1 MTTAKLFFL
10 LEKIQTFTERCAI
23 FESMARSLLIADP
36 ENATIEELK
45 QVSRVGSNETA
56 TRCSAIQL
64 LLAGADRQ
72 LVCKALL
79 VTNRALRKWIN
90 PFNQF

>member
-1 MTTAKLFFL
+1 
-10 LEKIQTFTERCAI
+10 
-23 FESMARSLLIADP
+23 MARPLLIPDP

-45 QVSRVGSNETA
+45 QVCRLGSNETV
-56 TRCSAIQL
+56 TRCSAIQM

-79 VTNRALRKWIN
+79 ATNRASG
-90 PFNQF
+90 

>member
-1 MTTAKLFFL
+1 
-10 LEKIQTFTERCAI
+10 
-23 FESMARSLLIADP
+23 MARSLLIADP
-36 ENATIEELK
+36 ENGTIEELK

-90 PFNQF
+90 RFNQI

>member
-1 MTTAKLFFL
+1 
-10 LEKIQTFTERCAI
+10 
-23 FESMARSLLIADP
+23 MAPPLLIPDP
-36 ENATIEELK
+36 ENVTIEELK

-79 VTNRALRKWIN
+79 VTQSCLEKVD
-90 PFNQF
+90 